1 MPCHPERSEGSLKG
15 KQLEENGINQ
25 AIMKNFLKKYWWCI
39 IIIVFAPIVINY
51 LLLIPAI
58 GPVVGNNIHW
68 LAFWG
73 SYLAALIP
81 TVGAF
86 MILYI
91 QRRDSLEENEKRRK
105 ENDENRNLQINIL
118 KYQQEMQ
125 WLNEKKGILIDFALS
140 LNKDDLIELSNKI
153 AANQDILPDI
163 KRLLAD
169 LVLNDSRIGFMRVS
183 EKTESFKVFNTK
195 RQSAFNTYRDS
206 LLDLQEVNIIFLRTT
221 IAQRNAVLNNHL
233 QQGLIHDGLRNI
245 MLAYPSEYHFIH
257 SSPVE
262 ISIKLI
268 AALPDLLEDTRKAAL
283 DYVKSEE
290 ERLAKLLEDN

>member
-1 MPCHPERSEGSLKG
+1 M
-15 KQLEENGINQ
+15 IYQ
-25 AIMKNFLKKYWWCI
+25 AMMKDFLKKYWWCI

-105 ENDENRNLQINIL
+105 ENEQNRQLQINIL

-125 WLNEKKGILIDFALS
+125 WLNGKKNILIDFSLALS
-140 LNKDDLIELSNKI
+140 RDNLVELSNKM
-153 AANQDILPDI
+153 AYGQDILPDI
-163 KRLLAD
+163 KSLLAD
-169 LVLNDSRIGFMRVS
+169 LVGKDSQIGFMMVPEQT
-183 EKTESFKVFNTK
+183 EKFKEFNSIRKTSYK
-195 RQSAFNTYRDS
+195 AQRDAIM
-206 LLDLQEVNIIFLRTT
+206 DLQEINFLFHRIPLEQRYMVLVDRFQKGLVHKRLTDIIASYPSYHIFLQQNPVD
-221 IAQRNAVLNNHL
+221 IANQLIFSLPELLESTRNA
-233 QQGLIHDGLRNI
+233 
-245 MLAYPSEYHFIH
+245 
-257 SSPVE
+257 
-262 ISIKLI
+262 
-268 AALPDLLEDTRKAAL
+268 ALE
-283 DYVKSEE
+283 YVKSEE
-290 ERLAKLLEDN
+290 ERISKLIVNPE

>member
-1 MPCHPERSEGSLKG
+1 MD
-15 KQLEENGINQ
+15 
-25 AIMKNFLKKYWWCI
+25 
-39 IIIVFAPIVINY
+39 
-51 LLLIPAI
+51 
-58 GPVVGNNIHW
+58 W
-68 LAFWG
+68 LFFWG

-81 TVGAF
+81 TIGAF

-125 WLNEKKGILIDFALS
+125 WLNEKREILVDFALS
-140 LNKDDLIELSNKI
+140 LSKDHLIELSNKI

-290 ERLAKLLEDN
+290 ERIAKLLEDN